1 MPAQDVASQ
10 RRWGRISEQR
20 AGQLQRQVQAK
31 EERIVE
37 LETENAVLHLRLAQA
52 LKQDT
57 EALRASSLEV
67 FRACREHLQDGLSE
81 VVAAVQRAPLC
92 HEALLAWQSKAGRL
106 ERSLQEASAR
116 YELERQKRKLL
127 HNRLVELK
135 GNVRV
140 HCRIRP
146 LLPSDEEFDGQ
157 ASRDSSAPAGVVHA
171 VDDETVLVRWD
182 RPAHRSI
189 HKTYSFERVYGP
201 AESQQVVFADVCPL
215 LTSLLDGYNVCILA
229 YGQTGCGKSYTML
242 GPLSK
247 DERGDL
253 GIVPRAAGELFRL
266 ISENPSRSLKV
277 DVSIVEVYNDNI
289 LDLLAN
295 ERRPAVSGPPWEV
308 PMTKAT
314 KREVLPPT
322 RAPVRSAEDFVALA
336 AGSLRFRARRAT
348 RVHASSSRSHLV
360 MTATVTAAPAGGSP
374 EDGQSLGP
382 QLQGRPAGGRASPG
396 SPGAQRAGEQV
407 HAKLQL
413 VDLAGSEC
421 AGVSGVTGAALR
433 ETSFI
438 NRSLAALADVLGAL
452 AEHRDHIP
460 YRNSQL
466 TRVLQD
472 VLGNVRVPHP
482 ERPQTTGCPG
492 AMPPCA
498 LPWGALLFLAIPPW
512 GTSRPPGHCGPLH
525 CVTVHWAAWFAQ
537 AWRALRVGARLL
549 RVLCPILSGT
559 RRARAAEPACT
570 HEACWPLAHVPLL
583 VPCIGCRSRNPG

>member
-1 MPAQDVASQ
+1 ASQ

-37 LETENAVLHLRLAQA
+37 LETENAVLHLRLAQYRGTSGKGAGAATQLCSQCPEREPPRRSAALAAPQLWRRVQA

-106 ERSLQEASAR
+106 ERSLQEVSAR
-116 YELERQKRKLL
+116 YELERQKRKVL

-146 LLPSDEEFDGQ
+146 PLPSDEEFDGQ
-157 ASRDSSAPAGVVHA
+157 ASQDSSAPAGVVHA

-277 DVSIVEVYNDNI
+277 DVSIVEVYNDDI

-295 ERRPAVSGPPWEV
+295 ERRPAVSGPPWEA

-314 KREVLPPT
+314 KREMSPPT
-322 RAPVRSAEDFVALA
+322 RAPVRSAEDFIALA
-336 AGSLRFRARRAT
+336 AGSLRFQARRAT
-348 RVHASSSRSHLV
+348 RVHARSSRSHLII
-360 MTATVTAAPAGGSP
+360 TATVTAAPAGGSP
-374 EDGQSLGP
+374 EKQGTCCEGHASQSAKTGLAPRAACGTRRARAP
-382 QLQGRPAGGRASPG
+382 GASPG
-396 SPGAQRAGEQV
+396 PPGAQRVGEQV

-421 AGVSGVTGAALR
+421 AGVSAVTGAALR

-472 VLGNVRVPHP
+472 VLGNGGDAKLLVILCVS
-482 ERPQTTGCPG
+482 
-492 AMPPCA
+492 PCRKHVA
-498 LPWGALLFLAIPPW
+498 E
-512 GTSRPPGHCGPLH
+512 T
-525 CVTVHWAAWFAQ
+525 
-537 AWRALRVGARLL
+537 L
-549 RVLCPILSGT
+549 RVLGFGAQ
-559 RRARAAEPACT
+559 ARHVQRGPA
-570 HEACWPLAHVPLL
+570 
-583 VPCIGCRSRNPG
+583 